1 MLRIYYGPDTYSR
14 SEAIVELKAEL
25 DSDGMLS
32 ANTSQ
37 FEGADLD
44 LAALLSTCDTVP
56 FLSAHRLV
64 IVNNLL
70 GQTQPRRTRQRAP
83 RRASEGAEP
92 SRGEELAD
100 YIPRMPSTTTL
111 LLLEGALRPDNALLQ
126 TLSPLA
132 QTRAFPQLQG
142 QQLLRWISARA
153 SKLNSQ
159 IEPRAAVLLADSL
172 GGDLWMLAGEIEK
185 LSLYATGRTIAEADV
200 RSMVSA
206 TQESNVF
213 AMVDA
218 IIAGRTGE
226 ALHQLRLLLNE
237 GAAPAYVIAMVA
249 RQYRQLIIL
258 QDLASTNEPAPAM
271 ALAAEIRS
279 EAAARRTAQ
288 EARRLGHA
296 LLQEAYERIL
306 VADLAIKRGRTEES
320 LAVELMVSDLARM
333 QALSRR
339 PVPART

>member
-14 SEAIVELKAEL
+14 AEAIAELKAEL

-37 FEGADLD
+37 FDGAELD
-44 LAALLSTCDTVP
+44 LAALLATCDTVP
-56 FLSAHRLV
+56 FLSPNRLV

-70 GQTQPRRTRQRAP
+70 GQTPPRRTRQRAP
-83 RRASEGAEP
+83 RRSSEGAEP
-92 SRGEELAD
+92 SRGEELAA

-111 LLLEGALRPDNALLQ
+111 LLLEGALRPDNGLLQ
-126 TLSPLA
+126 TLTPLA
-132 QTRAFPQLQG
+132 QTRAFPHLQG
-142 QQLLRWISARA
+142 QQLLSWISARA
-153 SKLNSQ
+153 LKVNSQ
-159 IEPRAAVLLADSL
+159 IEPRAAVLLAEGL
-172 GGDLWMLAGEIEK
+172 GGDLWVLAGEIEK
-185 LSLYATGRTIAEADV
+185 LSLFAAGRTIAEADV

-218 IIAGRTGE
+218 TVAGRPGE
-226 ALHQLRLLLNE
+226 ALRQLRLLLND
-237 GAAPAYVIAMVA
+237 GAAPAYIIAMVA

-271 ALAAEIRS
+271 ALAAEIQS
-279 EAAARRTAQ
+279 EAAARRSAQ
-288 EARRLGHA
+288 QASRLGRA

-306 VADLAIKRGRTEES
+306 DADLAVKRGRTEES
-320 LAVELMVSDLARM
+320 LAVELMVSDLAGLQGRYP
-333 QALSRR
+333 R
-339 PVPART
+339 PVPARI